1 MDAHEQR
8 QKHPHPDRGQR
19 QEKILEANNLV
30 IQTKNVLAD
39 EALRSVR
46 VKGSRGCHLLLLR
59 LPCRQPLVE
68 IFPADYFYHA
78 VHFVVT
84 QPAEFS
90 ADYLVCANLVR
101 CEVHMDVESG
111 NRILL
116 ES

>member
-1 MDAHEQR
+1 MEAHEQR
-8 QKHPHPDRGQR
+8 QKHPDPDRGQR

-30 IQTKNVLAD
+30 IQTKNVFAD
-39 EALRSVR
+39 KALRSVR

-59 LPCRQPLVE
+59 LPCCQPLVE
-68 IFPADYFYHA
+68 IFLADNFYHA

-90 ADYLVCANLVR
+90 AGNLIVANLVW
-101 CEVHMDVESG
+101 CEVHVNVESG